1 MRSNKV
7 GTTLNYSDTIN
18 DDVKI
23 LSGILLFFQFLS
35 FCILLI
41 FHFLSFYFKNLRLPF
56 NATDDY

>member
-23 LSGILLFFQFLS
+23 LSGILLIFQFLS

-56 NATDDY
+56 NAIDVY